1 MRKKSNLLIIEAERY
16 HPNFGQRYSYFI
28 LVGTWVLAATVL
40 VNGYSG
46 TITSALTVP
55 KMKRAVDSLEDLA
68 YMEDTGEVSLS
79 IQPDTILGQNILV
92 KKKNIRS
99 RL

>member
-1 MRKKSNLLIIEAERY
+1 
-16 HPNFGQRYSYFI
+16 
-28 LVGTWVLAATVL
+28 
-40 VNGYSG
+40 
-46 TITSALTVP
+46 
-55 KMKRAVDSLEDLA
+55 MKRAVDSLEDLA